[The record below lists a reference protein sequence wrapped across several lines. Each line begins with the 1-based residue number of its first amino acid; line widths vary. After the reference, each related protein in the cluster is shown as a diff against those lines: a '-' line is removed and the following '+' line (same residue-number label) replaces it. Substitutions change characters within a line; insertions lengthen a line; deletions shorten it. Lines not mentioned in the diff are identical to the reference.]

1 MHITAD
7 NVFDN
12 AFERLKLDDDS
23 GFHPRKGFEH
33 THGSENWDFY
43 VVTRGFVP
51 GIYTHWEDASE
62 QVNKFKGSAHKKY
75 AGWSAATSAFR
86 LDIRPSASVNA
97 RPKAA
102 ASMPHHSTPSHS
114 LVSHPKSEVS
124 MPLTSTPT
132 RKPTHTPHTSTSAPS
147 TPTRPRKALYV
158 YSRGQDTTI
167 FADQKHASAAVR
179 RGLADGSFRKV
190 EVTAMVR
197 DVFERAEESAL
208 ECYNISDFS
217 DGERRAAVRS
227 LPIQWERD
235 NPPIPDAADDTD
247 WLDLLDESFGTDPDT
262 GHQRK
267 RKRKW
272 YATMDD
278 PLRHWVANYR
288 DEYLRVLVTREG
300 FMGEKPCCPCGQPG
314 IYRCCECSG
323 AQIFCHECMVEQHR
337 LRPLCRIEA
346 WNGSFFDRR
355 ELRQLGRHKFV
366 VIAPN
371 GFHHVSV
378 DFCQC
383 RLGGGQPHWEQ
394 SLSYGWF
401 PATPDNPQSAITIAA
416 LKLFHAVSLQGKTTV
431 YHFFNA
437 LAKITDNTGSKAFK
451 RCYPLALRVVRQWRN
466 LRALKRG
473 GMGNNPDRRTAE
485 THQGELAVDC
495 LACPKAGVNLPE
507 GWKDAPVELRYLYT
521 IFLAIDACFRLKRKK
536 ISSWLKD
543 PSLQDGWSY
552 FVRSFTYE
560 EFVKT
565 LGEQKE
571 MSTCTGL
578 AALDHANT
586 KYAQGYAATGC
597 GMITC
602 GRHEIVCKNGVG
614 DLQAREKYGN
624 MDYIVA
630 SAWHHLRD
638 LLFFLLSYDIMCQW
652 VKNLRERLLKLPPT
666 LRFQLAH
673 YFVKFVVG
681 MGTTLRKRLLQARKE
696 LAQQRDAL
704 QEFTLAQ
711 QGEVA
716 AWKEAVDNFE
726 TGAST
731 TNPYQLPHAGPTLKD
746 IELELTREEQE
757 HEQGSSVVP
766 EADEDTMIEYLLL
779 GLEIEGQQR
788 QLAADLLAKKSP
800 TTKELTDFVTWRT
813 QISRQI
819 KKLRQMQRKYSPG
832 ALQRIAMAADP
843 AEPAEAEHALLF
855 LPSGL
860 SPLQSAPPLSVPGLA
875 VAEARLCDGQC
886 SESLEV
892 VRHGLIVKRRLQT
905 YKTLNSR
912 RQHQNTRSRSLVDGQ
927 QRKVDLAAAT
937 YRQARLARLALV
949 HAAGPCSWRTLEKA
963 DLHLPEDE
971 EEAKKRRQRAMK
983 SKRKEA
989 RQVNENGEV
998 RGVPGMGEKNRL
1010 TSWIWFGAGNTEV
1023 TVGEAMHEGV
1033 RVEWSKAYARVKRWR
1048 EEERLLQEE
1057 MARCLLTLEWQAA
1070 EWDQRTTPEH
1080 YSDQIA
1086 YGAAHMQGAMVFAA
1100 RQAAVRRQL
1109 ATRFRR
1115 SWWCLLDRVGGGE
1128 PPVSSESSGVD
1139 ERDGPSGGKDSD
1151 DDGGWEDEGISA
1163 QEPAVSDGNN
1173 EGGPEEEEKEDESED
1188 EEEDVARREAEMDEL
1203 LIIQTTS
1210 LAQYDEL

>member
-1 MHITAD
+1 MKRLAD
-7 NVFDN
+7 STYS
-12 AFERLKLDDDS
+12 K
-23 GFHPRKGFEH
+23 RKKAKNTFSLGTFGYNNLH
-33 THGSENWDFY
+33 
-43 VVTRGFVP
+43 
-51 GIYTHWEDASE
+51 AS
-62 QVNKFKGSAHKKY
+62 S
-75 AGWSAATSAFR
+75 S
-86 LDIRPSASVNA
+86 
-97 RPKAA
+97 
-102 ASMPHHSTPSHS
+102 
-114 LVSHPKSEVS
+114 
-124 MPLTSTPT
+124 
-132 RKPTHTPHTSTSAPS
+132 TSTSAGAR
-147 TPTRPRKALYV
+147 TGNLT
-158 YSRGQDTTI
+158 
-167 FADQKHASAAVR
+167 
-179 RGLADGSFRKV
+179 ADG
-190 EVTAMVR
+190 
-197 DVFERAEESAL
+197 
-208 ECYNISDFS
+208 
-217 DGERRAAVRS
+217 RRAAVRS

-247 WLDLLDESFGTDPDT
+247 WLDLPDESFGTDPDT

-272 YATMDD
+272 YATTDD

-323 AQIFCHECMVEQHR
+323 SSLGMPTADAALTLNQ
-337 LRPLCRIEA
+337 
-346 WNGSFFDRR
+346 
-355 ELRQLGRHKFV
+355 GRHKFV

-394 SLSYGWF
+394 LLSYGWF

-451 RCYPLALRVVRQWRN
+451 RRYPRSHFGSCA
-466 LRALKRG
+466 K
-473 GMGNNPDRRTAE
+473 

-614 DLQAREKYGN
+614 DLQAGEKYGN

-630 SAWHHLRD
+630 SAWRHLRD
-638 LLFFLLSYDIMCQW
+638 LLFFFALL
-652 VKNLRERLLKLPPT
+652 RHH
-666 LRFQLAH
+666 LAH
-673 YFVKFVVG
+673 YFVKFVIPKLHILGHLKFCQDFFSLLYILGSAQADMEGIERIWSSSGLMGASTREMGPGSRQDTLDNFWHHWNWGKVVG

-696 LAQQRDAL
+696 LARQRGAL
-704 QEFTLAQ
+704 QEFTQAQ

-731 TNPYQLPHAGPTLKD
+731 VNPYQLPHAGPTLKD

-757 HEQGSSVVP
+757 REQGSSVVP
-766 EADEDTMIEYLLL
+766 EADEDTMIEYLML

-800 TTKELTDFVTWRT
+800 TTKELTDFVTRRT
-813 QISRQI
+813 RISRQI

-832 ALQRIAMAADP
+832 ALQRIATAADP
-843 AEPAEAEHALLF
+843 AEPAEAERALLF

-875 VAEARLCDGQC
+875 VTEARLRDGQC
-886 SESLEV
+886 SESLEA

-949 HAAGPCSWRTLEKA
+949 HAAGPCSWRALEKA
-963 DLHLPEDE
+963 DLRLPEDE

-989 RQVNENGEV
+989 RQVNENGE
-998 RGVPGMGEKNRL
+998 RG
-1010 TSWIWFGAGNTEV
+1010 A
-1023 TVGEAMHEGV
+1023 VGEAMHEGV

-1080 YSDQIA
+1080 YSGQIA
-1086 YGAAHMQGAMVFAA
+1086 YGAPHMQGAMAFAA

-1115 SWWCLLDRVGGGE
+1115 SWWRLSDRVGGGE
-1128 PPVSSESSGVD
+1128 PPASSESSGVD
-1139 ERDGPSGGKDSD
+1139 ERDGPSGGEDSD

-1173 EGGPEEEEKEDESED
+1173 EGRPEEEEKEDESEDESED

-1203 LIIQTTS
+1203 LAIQTTS